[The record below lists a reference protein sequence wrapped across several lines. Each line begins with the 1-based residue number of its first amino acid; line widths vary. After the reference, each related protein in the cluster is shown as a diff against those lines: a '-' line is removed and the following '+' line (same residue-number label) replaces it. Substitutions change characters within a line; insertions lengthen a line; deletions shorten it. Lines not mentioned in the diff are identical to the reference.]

1 MNSEPRKIVLI
12 LGNGFDLDLGLKT
25 SYQDFWDSMYCPKDY
40 PAPLIRH
47 LNEKWPKNRE
57 GVKWYD
63 LENELFAYYRE
74 LQNIHP
80 INDVITLKE
89 REFLQKLPE
98 GHSVRGYYK
107 EYEAEIQS
115 LIKKGILIAD
125 SSFGAYI
132 QVPYLK
138 DLKEHSIWRDRRAF
152 ALIKERLCQYL
163 RKCQE
168 NVFMGSTPASVVLGA
183 LDYARRNGDFLN
195 IFTFNYTSLPSRF
208 NIIPDDVLHYVHG
221 DCDQGNIIIGTIDDG
236 SYSQDYDFLQKSFDP
251 DYNPPAITEALRDA
265 DDVVF
270 FGHSIG
276 SNDRQY
282 FKAFFKQQTAYETAK
297 GKRITIFTR
306 DEHSVVEIKR
316 SLQQMTDNSLSA
328 LYCLN
333 SLQIITT
340 ADIPQN
346 PANLRCFLNSFIS
359 DTDQV
364 RFIIDGVVRSAN

>member
-1 MNSEPRKIVLI
+1 MTEPRKIVLI

-25 SYQDFWDSMYCPKDY
+25 SYKDFWESMYCPKDY
-40 PAPLIRH
+40 PAPLIQH
-47 LNEKWPKNRE
+47 LNEKWSKGLE

-63 LENELFAYYRE
+63 MENELFAYNQKIQQLHHY
-74 LQNIHP
+74 I
-80 INDVITLKE
+80 DVITPRE
-89 REFLQKLPE
+89 REFLLKSPE
-98 GHSVRGYYK
+98 GHFVSGYYG
-107 EYEAEIQS
+107 EYKAEIQS
-115 LIKKGILIAD
+115 LKKKGYLIAD
-125 SSFGAYI
+125 QAYGAYV
-132 QVPYLK
+132 QVPYI
-138 DLKEHSIWRDRRAF
+138 KELVESSIWRDQHAF

-168 NVFMGSTPASVVLGA
+168 INLVSSTPASIVLGA
-183 LDYARRNGDFLN
+183 LEYARRKGDNLD
-195 IFTFNYTSLPSRF
+195 IFTFNYTRLPSRF
-208 NIIPDDVLHYVHG
+208 CSIPDDVLHYVHG

-251 DYNPPAITEALRDA
+251 EYNPPAITEALREA

-306 DEHSVVEIKR
+306 DERSVVEIKR

-346 PANLRCFLNSFIS
+346 PDNLRCFLNSFIS